1 MKIRNNFVKNGTLTI
16 IILPGDTDERIAC
29 WTSSQLN
36 VWRQTSILYWVK
48 KFMFHSFVTRSVKIC
63 YGFWHFKP
71 LFGNFLYGLQRE
83 QLQWPK
89 SFQWISIHVT
99 SGQDSFSR
107 ILNVDWS
114 IQISDSPAK
123 CKGCDRGNS
132 ESVQK
137 DSFYSDCTKSKECLL
152 SKEKFVQM

>member
-48 KFMFHSFVTRSVKIC
+48 KFMFHSFITRSVKIC
-63 YGFWHFKP
+63 YGFWHFKS

-114 IQISDSPAK
+114 FKFQIHPPNAKAATGEILSRHKRIFIRIVQNQKNAYYQKRNLSK
-123 CKGCDRGNS
+123 CK
-132 ESVQK
+132 
-137 DSFYSDCTKSKECLL
+137 
-152 SKEKFVQM
+152 